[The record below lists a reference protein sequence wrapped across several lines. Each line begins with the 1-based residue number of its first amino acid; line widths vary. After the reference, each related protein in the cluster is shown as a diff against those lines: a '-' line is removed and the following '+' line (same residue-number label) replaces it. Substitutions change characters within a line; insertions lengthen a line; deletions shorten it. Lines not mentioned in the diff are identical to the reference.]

1 MSTTGP
7 ILAVG
12 AITLANASV
21 FHDRPVDWRIP
32 VATGLAAVMFSG
44 MEKVWAEGARAL
56 AWTAL
61 VAVCLTRIDPRTPS
75 PVESALSWWREDD
88 GGRRPSSSSSRSTT
102 RA

>member
-12 AITLANASV
+12 AITVANASV
-21 FHDRPVDWRIP
+21 FHDKPVDWRIP
-32 VATGLAAVMFSG
+32 VATALAAVMFSG

-61 VAVCLTRIDPRTPS
+61 VAVCLTRIDSRTPS

-88 GGRRPSSSSSRSTT
+88 GGRPPSPRTA